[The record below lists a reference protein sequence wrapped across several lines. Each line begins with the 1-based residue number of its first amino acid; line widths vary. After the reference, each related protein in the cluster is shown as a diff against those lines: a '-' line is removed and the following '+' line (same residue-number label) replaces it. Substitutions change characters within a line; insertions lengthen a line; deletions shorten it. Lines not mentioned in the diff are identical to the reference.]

1 MKKVAAFLGRGLRS
15 FVRRKPR
22 SVEPPITMANGKLR
36 AIPQLK
42 P

>member
-15 FVRRKPR
+15 FEKRKPKR
-22 SVEPPITMANGKLR
+22 VAPPMTIAKGKLR
-36 AIPQLK
+36 AIPQLI